1 MNGATVKK
9 GFIQQF
15 AKSSFSNITTIN
27 QFKIT
32 VLQLCGKCLFVM
44 VKLDTCFTSNLLMNI
59 LLFILLCAIEPEQ
72 YVQCHCRF

>member
-27 QFKIT
+27 KFKIT
-32 VLQLCGKCLFVM
+32 VLQLRDKCLFVI

-59 LLFILLCAIEPEQ
+59 FLFIPLCSTEPEQ
-72 YVQCHCRF
+72 YI